1 MKSGRNLAGTVN
13 LSYAD
18 EERVDE
24 KGKWFP
30 QTHLLICGPV
40 RTRSR
45 LCSASPISAPDLVHH
60 VATPE
65 CLGSVNGNMSSCCH
79 RMTTGSAEIM
89 RKKGEKSSVINNY
102 IILKSCT
109 VQTLEKKTVG
119 DDLGRPY
126 LKGITF

>member
-18 EERVDE
+18 EGSTDG

-30 QTHLLICGPV
+30 QNHLLICGPV
-40 RTRSR
+40 RMRPR

-65 CLGSVNGNMSSCCH
+65 WLGSVNGNMSSCCH
-79 RMTTGSAEIM
+79 RMTTGSAEMM
-89 RKKGEKSSVINNY
+89 RKKGEESSIINNY

-109 VQTLEKKTVG
+109 VQTLGKKSSG
-119 DDLGRPY
+119 
-126 LKGITF
+126 